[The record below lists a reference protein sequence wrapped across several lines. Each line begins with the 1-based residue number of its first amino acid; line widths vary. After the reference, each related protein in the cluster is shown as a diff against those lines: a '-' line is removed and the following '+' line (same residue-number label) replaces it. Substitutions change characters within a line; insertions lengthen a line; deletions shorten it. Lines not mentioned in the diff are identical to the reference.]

1 MVIVLPCMDGYRF
14 AGEIRKLPGAKS
26 LVVAALSGW
35 GQEGAREQ
43 SLRAGFDQFFI
54 KALDADALEKLIV
67 TARADK
73 SGP

>member
-1 MVIVLPCMDGYRF
+1 M
-14 AGEIRKLPGAKS
+14 
-26 LVVAALSGW
+26 AALSGW